1 MTARRRA
8 TNAGPAGS
16 GDQPSRRSQI
26 PSWLPYAAA
35 ALMGVW
41 LLQALVAPLLP
52 RAAEL
57 PYSEFKVKLAAG
69 QITDVTLGTPIEGV
83 MKNPAGQTPGQAT
96 TRFATLPPPDGDPD
110 LIRELGAA
118 HVTYRAKTPPSPIA
132 TFILSWV
139 LPLVV
144 LMGLW
149 SLAGRSLAARTGAA
163 GGGIFGVGKSKAT
176 EVKPEEVGV
185 TFKDVGGADEAIA
198 ELREIIQF
206 LKTPQRFAKLGG
218 RIPKG
223 VLLVGPPGTGKTL
236 IAKATAGEAGVRF
249 FETSGSEFVEMF
261 VGVGAARVRDLF
273 EQARAAAPA
282 IVFIDEID
290 AIGQSRGGGAR
301 LMTNDERE
309 QTLNQLLAE
318 IDGFNTGA
326 ENPVIIMAATNR
338 PEILDPALL
347 RAGRFDRQVVLG
359 NPDLIGRLQILKIHS
374 RRVTLAP
381 DFDLERAA
389 RITPGFSGADLANVI
404 NEAALLA
411 ARRQSAGVTF
421 ADFEAAIERVL
432 GGLEQRSRVMNPKER
447 ETVAYH
453 ECGHAIVASLVP
465 TGDPVSK
472 ISIIPRSRGSLGY
485 TMQMPKE
492 DRYLLSL
499 EELEDQIAVM
509 MGGRAAEQV
518 MLGTI
523 STGAVD
529 DIQRATQ
536 LARRMVTEFGMSEK
550 LGSVRYAGQRLQYL
564 GAAVAEGSDASAAT
578 HETIDAEVRRIV
590 GEQFERAATLVAAHR
605 DALSR
610 SRPSCCK
617 PRASTAAPCARRCRA
632 QAMPSRHERRKR
644 PSRLAPSID
653 AARPRA
659 ACATAAFA
667 RASRRAAPA
676 RRDGGTWRCRDRGSP
691 ASRPPHLRTA
701 RSSGEPATR
710 RPARATSRA
719 GPARLRESPR
729 AGCRARCAAGR
740 ARAPAPRPSAR
751 DREVA
756 SPGASG
762 SIVRS

>member
-1 MTARRRA
+1 MPASRLRQPPHRRA
-8 TNAGPAGS
+8 TSAGPTGS
-16 GDQPSRRSQI
+16 DDQPSRKSQI

-35 ALMGVW
+35 ALIGVW
-41 LLQALVAPLLP
+41 LLQAVVGPLLP
-52 RAAEL
+52 RAAEI

-69 QITDVTLGTPIEGV
+69 QVTDVTLGTPIEGV
-83 MKNPAGQTPGQAT
+83 MKNPEGQTPRQAT

-144 LMGLW
+144 MMGLW
-149 SLAGRSLAARTGAA
+149 SLAGRSLAARTGGGML

-176 EVKPEEVGV
+176 EVKPEDVGV

-198 ELREIIQF
+198 ELREIIEF

-290 AIGQSRGGGAR
+290 AIGQSRSGGAR

-318 IDGFNTGA
+318 IDGFNTSA

-359 NPDLIGRLQILKIHS
+359 NPDLVGRLQILKIHS

-381 DFDLERAA
+381 DFDLEHAA
-389 RITPGFSGADLANVI
+389 RLTPGFSGADLANVI

-447 ETVAYH
+447 ETVACH
-453 ECGHAIVASLVP
+453 ECGHALVASLVP

-492 DRYLLSL
+492 DRYLLSV
-499 EELEDQIAVM
+499 EELKDQIAVM

-518 MLGTI
+518 MLGSI

-529 DIQRATQ
+529 DIERATQ
-536 LARRMVTEFGMSEK
+536 LAKRMVTEFGMSEK

-564 GAAVAEGSDASAAT
+564 GTAVAEGSDASAAT

-605 DALSR
+605 DALSQL
-610 SRPSCCK
+610 SAELLKAESLDGS
-617 PRASTAAPCARRCRA
+617 AV
-632 QAMPSRHERRKR
+632 
-644 PSRLAPSID
+644 
-653 AARPRA
+653 RA
-659 ACATAAFA
+659 A
-667 RASRRAAPA
+667 
-676 RRDGGTWRCRDRGSP
+676 
-691 ASRPPHLRTA
+691 L
-701 RSSGEPATR
+701 SGA
-710 RPARATSRA
+710 
-719 GPARLRESPR
+719 LQV
-729 AGCRARCAAGR
+729 
-740 ARAPAPRPSAR
+740 
-751 DREVA
+751 VA
-756 SPGASG
+756 
-762 SIVRS
+762 

>member
-1 MTARRRA
+1 MPASRFRQPLPAQRRA
-8 TNAGPAGS
+8 TRAGTGGS
-16 GDQPSRRSQI
+16 DNQSNRTGAI
-26 PSWLPYAAA
+26 PRWLPYAAA
-35 ALMGVW
+35 VVMAAW
-41 LLQALVAPLLP
+41 LLQAVVAPLLP
-52 RAAEL
+52 RPAEI
-57 PYSEFKVKLAAG
+57 PYSEFKVKLAEG
-69 QITDVTLGTPIEGV
+69 QIADVVLGTPIEGT
-83 MKNPAGQTPGQAT
+83 MKNAEGQTPGQAT
-96 TRFATLPPPDGDPD
+96 TPFVTMPPPDGDPD
-110 LIRELGAA
+110 LIKELGAA
-118 HVTYRAKTPPSPIA
+118 HVSYRAKTPPSPIV

-144 LMGLW
+144 MMGLW
-149 SLAGRSLAARTGAA
+149 SLAGRSLAARTGGGML

-185 TFKDVGGADEAIA
+185 TFKDVGGADESII
-198 ELREIIQF
+198 ELREIIEF
-206 LKTPQRFAKLGG
+206 LKAPQRFAKLGG

-249 FETSGSEFVEMF
+249 FETSGSEFIEMF

-273 EQARAAAPA
+273 EQAQAAAPA

-290 AIGQSRGGGAR
+290 AIGQSRGGGVR

-359 NPDLIGRLQILKIHS
+359 NPDLVGRLQILKIHS
-374 RRVTLAP
+374 RRITLAP
-381 DFDLERAA
+381 DFDLDRAA
-389 RITPGFSGADLANVI
+389 RVTPGFSGADLANVI

-411 ARRQSAGVTF
+411 ARRQGAGVTF

-432 GGLEQRSRVMNPKER
+432 GGLEQRSRVMNPNER
-447 ETVAYH
+447 QTVAYH
-453 ECGHAIVASLVP
+453 ECGHALVASLVP

-485 TMQMPKE
+485 TIQMPKE
-492 DRYLLSL
+492 DRYLLSI

-518 MLGTI
+518 MVGTF

-564 GAAVAEGSDASAAT
+564 GTAVAEGSDASAAT

-605 DALSR
+605 DALSQL
-610 SRPSCCK
+610 SAELLKAESLDG
-617 PRASTAAPCARRCRA
+617 TAVREAL
-632 QAMPSRHERRKR
+632 SG
-644 PSRLAPSID
+644 
-653 AARPRA
+653 AAH
-659 ACATAAFA
+659 AT
-667 RASRRAAPA
+667 
-676 RRDGGTWRCRDRGSP
+676 
-691 ASRPPHLRTA
+691 
-701 RSSGEPATR
+701 
-710 RPARATSRA
+710 
-719 GPARLRESPR
+719 
-729 AGCRARCAAGR
+729 
-740 ARAPAPRPSAR
+740 
-751 DREVA
+751 V
-756 SPGASG
+756 
-762 SIVRS
+762 

>member
-1 MTARRRA
+1 
-8 TNAGPAGS
+8 
-16 GDQPSRRSQI
+16 
-26 PSWLPYAAA
+26 
-35 ALMGVW
+35 MGAW
-41 LLQALVAPLLP
+41 LLQAVVAPLLP
-52 RAAEL
+52 QPAEI
-57 PYSEFKVKLAAG
+57 PYSEFKVKLAEG
-69 QITDVTLGTPIEGV
+69 QITDVVLGTPIEGT
-83 MKNPAGQTPGQAT
+83 MKNPERQTPGQT
-96 TRFATLPPPDGDPD
+96 TTSFVTMPPPDGDPD
-110 LIRELGAA
+110 LIKELGAA
-118 HVTYRAKTPPSPIA
+118 HVSYRAKTPPSPIS

-149 SLAGRSLAARTGAA
+149 SLAGRSLAARTGGGML

-176 EVKPEEVGV
+176 EVKPEQVGV
-185 TFKDVGGADEAIA
+185 TFKDVGGADEAIT
-198 ELREIIQF
+198 ELREIIEF
-206 LKTPQRFAKLGG
+206 LKAPQQFATLGG

-290 AIGQSRGGGAR
+290 AIGQSRGGGVR

-359 NPDLIGRLQILKIHS
+359 NPDLVGRLQILKIHS
-374 RRVTLAP
+374 RRITLAP
-381 DFDLERAA
+381 DFDLDRAA
-389 RITPGFSGADLANVI
+389 RVTPGFSGADLANVI

-411 ARRQSAGVTF
+411 ARRQGAGVTF

-432 GGLEQRSRVMNPKER
+432 GGLEQRSRVMNSKER
-447 ETVAYH
+447 QTVAYH
-453 ECGHAIVASLVP
+453 ECGHALVASLVP

-492 DRYLLSL
+492 DRYLLSI

-518 MLGTI
+518 MLGTF

-564 GAAVAEGSDASAAT
+564 GTAVGEGSDASAAT

-590 GEQFERAATLVAAHR
+590 DAQFERAASLLTAHR
-605 DALSR
+605 DALRHLSAELLKAE
-610 SRPSCCK
+610 SLDG
-617 PRASTAAPCARRCRA
+617 AAVREA
-632 QAMPSRHERRKR
+632 
-644 PSRLAPSID
+644 L
-653 AARPRA
+653 
-659 ACATAAFA
+659 
-667 RASRRAAPA
+667 
-676 RRDGGTWRCRDRGSP
+676 
-691 ASRPPHLRTA
+691 
-701 RSSGEPATR
+701 SSA
-710 RPARATSRA
+710 ARAT
-719 GPARLRESPR
+719 
-729 AGCRARCAAGR
+729 
-740 ARAPAPRPSAR
+740 
-751 DREVA
+751 V
-756 SPGASG
+756 
-762 SIVRS
+762 

>member
-1 MTARRRA
+1 MKGRPMPASRLRQPPASARRA
-8 TNAGPAGS
+8 SGAGTAGS
-16 GDQPSRRSQI
+16 QDQPPRKSQI
-26 PSWLPYAAA
+26 PGWLPYAAA
-35 ALMGVW
+35 ALIGVS
-41 LLQALVAPLLP
+41 LLQGLVVPLLP
-52 RAAEL
+52 RAAEI
-57 PYSEFKVKLAAG
+57 PYSEFKAKLAEG
-69 QITDVTLGTPIEGV
+69 QIADVTLGTPIEGT
-83 MKNPAGQTPGQAT
+83 MKPTEGGTPSQAT
-96 TRFATLPPPDGDPD
+96 SRFTTLPPPDGDPE
-110 LIRELGAA
+110 LLKELGAA
-118 HVTYRAKTPPSPIA
+118 HVTYRAKTPPSPIT

-139 LPLVV
+139 LPLAV
-144 LMGLW
+144 MIGLW
-149 SLAGRSLAARTGAA
+149 SLAGRSLAVRTGGGL

-198 ELREIIQF
+198 ELREIIEF
-206 LKTPQRFAKLGG
+206 LKAPQRFATLGG

-290 AIGQSRGGGAR
+290 AIGQSRGGGVR

-318 IDGFNTGA
+318 IDGFSTSA
-326 ENPVIIMAATNR
+326 ERPVIIMAATNR

-359 NPDLIGRLQILKIHS
+359 NPDLVGRLQILKIHS
-374 RRVTLAP
+374 RRITLAP
-381 DFDLERAA
+381 DFDVERAA
-389 RITPGFSGADLANVI
+389 RVTPGFSGADLANVI

-421 ADFEAAIERVL
+421 ADFEAAIERVV

-447 ETVAYH
+447 QTVAYH
-453 ECGHAIVASLVP
+453 ECGHALVASLVP

-492 DRYLLSL
+492 DRYLLSV

-509 MGGRAAEQV
+509 MGGRAAEHV

-529 DIQRATQ
+529 DIQRATH
-536 LARRMVTEFGMSEK
+536 LARRMVTEFGMSDK

-564 GAAVAEGSDASAAT
+564 GSAMAESSDASAAT
-578 HETIDAEVRRIV
+578 HETIDDEVRRIV
-590 GEQFERAATLVAAHR
+590 GEQFERATALVAAHR
-605 DALSR
+605 SVLSQLSGELLKAESLDGGVVREAL
-610 SRPSCCK
+610 
-617 PRASTAAPCARRCRA
+617 ASSA
-632 QAMPSRHERRKR
+632 QAVVS
-644 PSRLAPSID
+644 
-653 AARPRA
+653 
-659 ACATAAFA
+659 
-667 RASRRAAPA
+667 
-676 RRDGGTWRCRDRGSP
+676 
-691 ASRPPHLRTA
+691 
-701 RSSGEPATR
+701 
-710 RPARATSRA
+710 
-719 GPARLRESPR
+719 
-729 AGCRARCAAGR
+729 
-740 ARAPAPRPSAR
+740 
-751 DREVA
+751 
-756 SPGASG
+756 
-762 SIVRS
+762 

>member
-1 MTARRRA
+1 MVSSAA
-8 TNAGPAGS
+8 Y
-16 GDQPSRRSQI
+16 
-26 PSWLPYAAA
+26 LAA
-35 ALMGVW
+35 ALIGVW
-41 LLQALVAPLLP
+41 LLQSVIAPLFP
-52 RAAEL
+52 RPTEI
-57 PYSEFKVKLAAG
+57 PYSEFKTKLAAG

-83 MKNPAGQTPGQAT
+83 MTDADAQAPQKT
-96 TRFATLPPPDGDPD
+96 AFATLPPPDGDPD
-110 LIRELGAA
+110 LVKELGAA
-118 HVTYRAKTPPSPIA
+118 HVTYRAKTPPSPIS
-132 TFILSWV
+132 TFIVSWL
-139 LPLVV
+139 LPFMF

-149 SLAGRSLAARTGAA
+149 SFAGRNLAARAGGGML
-163 GGGIFGVGKSKAT
+163 GGGIFGVGRSKAT

-185 TFKDVGGADEAIA
+185 TFKDVGGADEAIG
-198 ELREIIQF
+198 ELREIIEF
-206 LKTPQRFAKLGG
+206 LKSPERFARLGG

-290 AIGQSRGGGAR
+290 AIGQSRGGGVR

-318 IDGFNTGA
+318 IDGFSSTA
-326 ENPVIIMAATNR
+326 EKPVILMAATNR

-359 NPDLIGRLQILKIHS
+359 NPDLNGRLQILRIHS
-374 RRVTLAP
+374 RRIALAP

-389 RITPGFSGADLANVI
+389 RITPGFSGADLANVV

-411 ARRQSAGVTF
+411 ARRQGAGVTF
-421 ADFEAAIERVL
+421 ADFEAAIERVV
-432 GGLEQRSRVMNPKER
+432 GGLEQRTRVMNPKER

-472 ISIIPRSRGSLGY
+472 VSIIPRSRGSLGY
-485 TMQMPKE
+485 TMQMPRE
-492 DRYLLSL
+492 DRYLLSM
-499 EELEDQIAVM
+499 EELEDQITVM

-529 DIQRATQ
+529 DIKRATQ

-550 LGSVRYAGQRLQYL
+550 LGSVRYAGERLQYL
-564 GAAVAEGSDASAAT
+564 GGAGAESSDASAAT

-590 GEQFERAATLVAAHR
+590 GEQFERATTLVAAHR
-605 DALSR
+605 DALEQLSR
-610 SRPSCCK
+610 ALLKAESLDGAAV
-617 PRASTAAPCARRCRA
+617 RAALS
-632 QAMPSRHERRKR
+632 
-644 PSRLAPSID
+644 D
-653 AARPRA
+653 AA
-659 ACATAAFA
+659 
-667 RASRRAAPA
+667 
-676 RRDGGTWRCRDRGSP
+676 D
-691 ASRPPHLRTA
+691 
-701 RSSGEPATR
+701 
-710 RPARATSRA
+710 
-719 GPARLRESPR
+719 
-729 AGCRARCAAGR
+729 AAGAMEIEAG
-740 ARAPAPRPSAR
+740 AR
-751 DREVA
+751 V
-756 SPGASG
+756 
-762 SIVRS
+762 